1 MKKILTLLALLTSLS
16 VSSQN
21 WNIFD
26 PGQPRYYTNAN
37 GYLKGMSIDSII
49 GQGSDMHYFP
59 YRRLHFHS
67 DGIWGNDTVGSWWG
81 RDITLRSDGT
91 FLFPNHWNDTTKIK
105 SRAGLGATW
114 TFYQRTGSPTYIA
127 EVTTLDTMTILG
139 TLDSIKK
146 ITLHALSGN
155 TPLPTD
161 SFNNTELILSKDH
174 GFYATIDLYYFP
186 YHEPDTNLWIND
198 YYLANSLRPYGSYP
212 IGGPDTPIGKSSS
225 IFKLVDYHDYTPAQF
240 VDLQVGDIFEYN
252 ACLTSMITSGC
263 DFGDYAYKL
272 DTVVSKTLVP
282 YGVEY
287 ITRGW
292 KARVVY
298 KPQTT
303 VISHYTF
310 RETQDT
316 IFFADT
322 GRYWADIGMPE
333 DIKNTG
339 MFPRAF
345 YHYFSDAQGFCQSGA
360 SFYNSSYGFGLG
372 GGGETRGVALG
383 VGKKAATWFS
393 MADNYYQ
400 GHDSLI
406 YRVRNGVPCGTYV
419 FPDTSAPVVNSVTSV
434 NEDAFKVY
442 PNPASEEL
450 RIEASNSLYS
460 IELLNSIGQ
469 LVFTKDNYRGRQNI
483 DLRAYTAGIYIL
495 RLTTAN
501 GNRFDKKI
509 IIQH

>member
-1 MKKILTLLALLTSLS
+1 MRKTITLLAFLLLS
-16 VSSQN
+16 AQAFSQN

-127 EVTTLDTMTILG
+127 EVTALDTMTILG

-146 ITLHALSGN
+146 ITLHAFSGN

-174 GFYATIDLYYFP
+174 GFYATMDLYYFP
-186 YHEPDTNLWIND
+186 YHEPDTNLWIDD
-198 YYLANSLRPYGSYP
+198 YYLANSLRSYGNYP
-212 IGGPDTPIGKSSS
+212 MLGTDTPIGKSYCV
-225 IFKLVDYHDYTPAQF
+225 FKLVDYHSYTPAQF
-240 VDLQVGDIFEYN
+240 VDWQVGDIFEYD
-252 ACLTSMITSGC
+252 ACLTSMIAYTC
-263 DFGDYAYKL
+263 DWGDYSYKL
-272 DTVVSKTLVP
+272 DTVISKTLVP

-287 ITRGW
+287 ITKGW
-292 KARVVY
+292 KAKVVY
-298 KPQTT
+298 KPHTNLIT
-303 VISHYTF
+303 HYTYT
-310 RETQDT
+310 ETQDT

-322 GRYWADIGMPE
+322 GSYLGNIGIPE
-333 DIKNTG
+333 SLGTLDFG
-339 MFPRAF
+339 QREF
-345 YHYFSDAQGFCQSGA
+345 YHYFPNDEVLCQSSS
-360 SFYNSSYGFGLG
+360 SFYSSYYAFGLG
-372 GGGETRGVALG
+372 GGGVTLG
-383 VGKKAATWFS
+383 YAKGIGKKAWTWFS
-393 MADNYYQ
+393 MADVYYD

-406 YRVRNGVPCGTYV
+406 YSVRNGVPCGTYI
-419 FPDTSAPVVNSVTSV
+419 FPDTSAPIVNSVTSV
-434 NEDAFKVY
+434 NEDAFKIY

-450 RIEASNSLYS
+450 RIEAGAASYS

-469 LVFTKDNYRGRQNI
+469 LVFKKGNYRGKQAI
-483 DLRAYTAGIYIL
+483 DLRAYTEGIYIL
-495 RLTTAN
+495 RLTT
-501 GNRFDKKI
+501 
-509 IIQH
+509 